1 MAAEAAFKFNRSRSM
16 TAHEIQ
22 ILISTQVAK
31 ILNCFRVVVLLMAT
45 TTVFTIYTHISQKD
59 IPKQVQYKP
68 VNLEGVHAKLNE
80 INIKIDRMFKED
92 RLRDALLL
100 VHLIKIQRQLE
111 QKAQGRMAI
120 ALDN

>member
-1 MAAEAAFKFNRSRSM
+1 M

-45 TTVFTIYTHISQKD
+45 TTVFTIYTHMSQKD
-59 IPKQVQYKP
+59 TPKQVQYKP